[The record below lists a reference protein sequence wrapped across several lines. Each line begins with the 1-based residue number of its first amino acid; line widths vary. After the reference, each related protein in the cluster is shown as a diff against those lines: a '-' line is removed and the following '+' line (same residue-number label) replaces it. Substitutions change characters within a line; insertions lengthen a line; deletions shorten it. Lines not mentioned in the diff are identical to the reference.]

1 MSKPTFYDQQDK
13 GLHHEHKTN
22 GSVGLAAAL
31 WIRRSLHAGVGAATL
46 AGNFLAALWA
56 CSWLHY

>member
-31 WIRRSLHAGVGAATL
+31 WIRRSLHAGVGAVTDQVVL
-46 AGNFLAALWA
+46 GDLVKLFQG
-56 CSWLHY
+56 